1 MFASVLIRHHFHK
14 LATVNPDTLNFTGDA
29 VTYLGFL
36 GIISEFI
43 IVVTAFKRFYGS
55 PYNVRV
61 KTQTNNETP
70 ELYIETN
77 D

>member
-1 MFASVLIRHHFHK
+1 MSASVLIRHHFHK
-14 LATVNPDTLNFTGDA
+14 LATMNPDTLNFTGDA
-29 VTYLGFL
+29 VTYLGFV
-36 GIISEFI
+36 GIISAFI
-43 IVVTAFKRFYGS
+43 IVITAFKRFYGS

-61 KTQTNNETP
+61 ETQTNKQTS

>member
-14 LATVNPDTLNFTGDA
+14 LATMNPDTLNFTGDA

-36 GIISEFI
+36 GIISASV
-43 IVVTAFKRFYGS
+43 IVITAFKRFYES

-61 KTQTNNETP
+61 KTQTNKQIS